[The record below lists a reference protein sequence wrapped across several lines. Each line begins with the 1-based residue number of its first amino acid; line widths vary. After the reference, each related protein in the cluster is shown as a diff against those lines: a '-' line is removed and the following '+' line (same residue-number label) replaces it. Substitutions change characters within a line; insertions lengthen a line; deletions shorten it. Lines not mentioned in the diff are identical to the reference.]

1 MDLRWEPEAVHPW
14 VAEEVPLAVEALAAE
29 VDQWVAEVTAVEE
42 VAEVGKTF
50 EIISLYIIKDI
61 IEITVFM

>member
-1 MDLRWEPEAVHPW
+1 MDHRWEPEAVHQW

-29 VDQWVAEVTAVEE
+29 VDLWVAEVTAVEE

-50 EIISLYIIKDI
+50 EIISLYMIKDI

>member
-1 MDLRWEPEAVHPW
+1 MDLRWEPEAVHQW

-29 VDQWVAEVTAVEE
+29 VDLWVEEVAAEEE

-50 EIISLYIIKDI
+50 EIISLYMIKDI

>member
-1 MDLRWEPEAVHPW
+1 MEHRWEPEAVHQW
-14 VAEEVPLAVEALAAE
+14 GAEEVLLAVEALAAE

-50 EIISLYIIKDI
+50 EIISLYMIKYI